1 MGGDGA
7 VNGPAGSLQVRADV
21 LQAPAPGVAELLRGQ
36 VITVVDGVITDM
48 SPAQA
53 LEPHVPARLDGV
65 LMPGLVDTH
74 IHAPQWPQLGVG
86 LDLGLERWLFD
97 LTFPLEARCADT
109 GYAVDVWNHM
119 VPTLLGLGTTT
130 AVYHASTHVEAT
142 TALAEACVRHGQRAV
157 IGRVAMDHPEG
168 TPEWYR
174 DADAAAA
181 VSASR
186 RSIDEIRGL
195 GSSLV
200 QPIITPRFI
209 PACSDAALVGLGELA
224 ADTGVTVQ
232 THAAESDWQHGAV
245 MERTGLRD
253 VHALE
258 SFGLLR
264 DHTVLAHG
272 THVDAS
278 DLSRLAAT
286 GAGVSHC
293 PLSNSY
299 FANAVFPARRVL
311 DAGVRVG
318 LGTDVAGGP
327 SASLWHNAAHA
338 VTVSRMLSDGVDP
351 NGAVHRGDV
360 RIDAATAMW
369 MATSGGADL
378 VGLPVGLLAIGRR
391 FDALQVVVD
400 DRSGVR
406 SVSPESRAHDDIA
419 AEWLER
425 VMRAPDVRAVW
436 VDGIAVV

>member
-1 MGGDGA
+1 
-7 VNGPAGSLQVRADV
+7 
-21 LQAPAPGVAELLRGQ
+21 
-36 VITVVDGVITDM
+36 M
-48 SPAQA
+48 SPASA
-53 LEPHVPARLDGV
+53 LGSNVPARLDGV

-232 THAAESDWQHGAV
+232 THAAESDWQHG
-245 MERTGLRD
+245 
-253 VHALE
+253 
-258 SFGLLR
+258 
-264 DHTVLAHG
+264 
-272 THVDAS
+272 
-278 DLSRLAAT
+278 
-286 GAGVSHC
+286 
-293 PLSNSY
+293 
-299 FANAVFPARRVL
+299 
-311 DAGVRVG
+311 
-318 LGTDVAGGP
+318 
-327 SASLWHNAAHA
+327 
-338 VTVSRMLSDGVDP
+338 
-351 NGAVHRGDV
+351 
-360 RIDAATAMW
+360 
-369 MATSGGADL
+369 
-378 VGLPVGLLAIGRR
+378 
-391 FDALQVVVD
+391 
-400 DRSGVR
+400 
-406 SVSPESRAHDDIA
+406 
-419 AEWLER
+419 
-425 VMRAPDVRAVW
+425 
-436 VDGIAVV
+436 